1 MTTNIGATDRLIR
14 LFLDLAAVVIAWFVG
29 TGGVAGIILLVVA
42 AILTLTAIVRLCPI
56 YRSLGASTAGDRS

>member
-14 LFLDLAAVVIAWFVG
+14 LFLALAAVVIAWLVG

-42 AILTLTAIVRLCPI
+42 AILALTAIVRFCPI
-56 YRSLGASTAGDRS
+56 YRALGASTAGDRS